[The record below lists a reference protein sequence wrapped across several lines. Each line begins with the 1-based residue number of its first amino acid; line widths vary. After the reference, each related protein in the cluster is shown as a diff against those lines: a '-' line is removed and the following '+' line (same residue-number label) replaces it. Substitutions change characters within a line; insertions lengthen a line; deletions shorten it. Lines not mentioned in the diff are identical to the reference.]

1 MDSEVDSGSHSWT
14 IPLRTRSV
22 QDKVRGQF
30 VTEVRLMLG
39 VQGGSDPMEVRRRYL
54 NNQLS
59 ADLIPPERG
68 ILRDNAGEFD
78 SAGSLHL

>member
-1 MDSEVDSGSHSWT
+1 MKPAAATEGQYWKEVG
-14 IPLRTRSV
+14 SV

-30 VTEVRLMLG
+30 VTAVRLLLG
-39 VQGGSDPMEVRRRYL
+39 VQKSSDPMEVRRRYI

-68 ILRDNAGEFD
+68 ILRDYAGEFE
-78 SAGSLHL
+78 SAGFLHS